1 MEAPLCYQ
9 LILRCVECF
18 VGPIHTSVN
27 VYRSTGLFEVCGIFV
42 LTLVCS
48 RYAVCLEHALQVM
61 FAVTMVCFRCA
72 DCLVHRSFITK
83 IFVLAR
89 VCLRCVVCLV
99 HRSYTA
105 IYICPNTSLFEV

>member
-1 MEAPLCYQ
+1 M
-9 LILRCVECF
+9 ECF

-72 DCLVHRSFITK
+72 DCLVHKDI
-83 IFVLAR
+83 
-89 VCLRCVVCLV
+89 CL
-99 HRSYTA
+99 S
-105 IYICPNTSLFEV
+105 PGLFEVCGMSGT